1 MLILP
6 SALEPAFEQAL
17 EAIEKEHNVAYVT
30 SIERRA
36 EKRGME
42 QGLEQGLERGL
53 EQGEFRGKLMTLQ
66 QLMVLKFGPLP
77 SWAKARLEAAD
88 EAALSD
94 WTGRILVA
102 GSPEDLLGAAGPG

>member
-1 MLILP
+1 P
-6 SALEPAFEQAL
+6 PALEPAFEQAL

-36 EKRGME
+36 EERGME
-42 QGLEQGLERGL
+42 RGI
-53 EQGEFRGKLMTLQ
+53 EQGELRGKLMTLQ

-102 GSPEDLLGAAGPG
+102 GTLEDVLGAAD